1 MAATITAPSTDS
13 MKALGQYPFPEQQ
26 AALALAFSK
35 MSGSAPLPGSTNVE
49 TLIATLIHEAPEGV
63 ATLFAGDKLVTDE
76 QANFLRLV
84 IGNISQ
90 LLAKKQG

>member
-1 MAATITAPSTDS
+1 

-35 MSGSAPLPGSTNVE
+35 TSGSTPFAGNTDVE
-49 TLIATLIHEAPEGV
+49 SLIATLIHEAPEEV
-63 ATLFAGDKLVTDE
+63 ATLFAGDKVVTDE
-76 QANFLRLV
+76 QAKFLRLV
-84 IGNISQ
+84 ISNISQ